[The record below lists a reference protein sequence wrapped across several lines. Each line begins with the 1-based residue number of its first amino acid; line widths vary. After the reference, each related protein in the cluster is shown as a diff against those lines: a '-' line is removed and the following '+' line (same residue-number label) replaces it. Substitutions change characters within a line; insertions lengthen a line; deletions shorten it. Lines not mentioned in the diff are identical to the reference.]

1 MHEVLR
7 VLNRNRV
14 AILGLASAVLAAVA
28 AGAPVV
34 GIAIAAVAFLQRSQ
48 AYPATEVVETEIVG
62 TGPDGRPLYSPVA

>member
-1 MHEVLR
+1 MQEVLR

-28 AGAPVV
+28 AGAPAV

-48 AYPATEVVETEIVG
+48 AYPAQEVKQAEVVG
-62 TGPDGRPLYSPVA
+62 TGPNGEPVYQVK